1 MIRFPRSILLFL
13 IAAPGLD
20 HIAGA
25 AGTLH
30 GAGAAQTQPER
41 GAYEVTSGLGRK
53 LYALPE
59 NDAIRAAKVALAK
72 DPGNVALVLQL
83 SKAQAGQRQYREAVT
98 TDTEGIAAAPGSAA
112 LYLERGHRKLGLRQF
127 RPAMVDLRRAVQLD
141 PSQLDSHYHLG
152 LSLYFQG
159 EFPEAAHSFQR
170 ALDLAKSDDSVIDCS
185 NWLYVS
191 LRRAGQTKEAAKV
204 LERIT
209 PGMTNTEPHLK
220 AYLELLR
227 FYQGAPE
234 STVLPPSPAA
244 GDTEAELG
252 FNTQRYG
259 AGNWH
264 LYNSD
269 PKRARELFESVV
281 PGEAWNSW
289 GFIGSETDLVRMG
302 RSR

>member
-1 MIRFPRSILLFL
+1 MMGQTRSVLLL
-13 IAAPGLD
+13 LLAVSGSALPMRAASLD
-20 HIAGA
+20 KGS
-25 AGTLH
+25 L
-30 GAGAAQTQPER
+30 AQAQPEQ

-53 LYALPE
+53 LYALPD
-59 NDAIRAAKVALAK
+59 NDAIREAKAALAK
-72 DPGNVALVLQL
+72 DPGNVALVLKL
-83 SKAQAGQRQYREAVT
+83 SKAQAGQRQYREAVE
-98 TDTEGIAAAPGSAA
+98 TDTRGLAGAPRDAA
-112 LYLERGHRKLGLRQF
+112 LYLERGHRELGLREF
-127 RPAMVDLRRAVQLD
+127 GKARTDLERAVQLD
-141 PSQLDSHYHLG
+141 PGQLDNHYHLA
-152 LSLYFQG
+152 LSHYFVG
-159 EFPEAAHSFQR
+159 EFAEAARSFRR

-191 LRRAGQTKEAAKV
+191 LQRAGQPKEATEV
-204 LERIT
+204 LQRIT

-234 STVLPPSPAA
+234 STVMPPQPAP

-259 AGNWH
+259 VGNWH
-264 LYNSD
+264 LYHHD

-281 PGEAWNSW
+281 PGQAWNSW

-302 RSR
+302 KTR